1 MKTASSLI
9 SSFLLATLSGS
20 LYAVTEPYHVHE
32 GYFGETSISVT
43 GSCHFA
49 PLRYNSTWFGE
60 VFDINE
66 VSQGWGIITAS
77 GDPVVWE
84 EDYAP
89 VLYKE
94 NNDTGVGQDTS
105 YTNMVGVELY
115 DMISTY
121 AGCSIQVLE
130 PDQAARSTMKW
141 DKFRGKDNI
150 KINARF
156 GGFEKSICRDTASG
170 KRCQAGSF
178 TGSVKFN
185 GRYSV
190 PD

>member
-1 MKTASSLI
+1 MPYAPTETWDLD
-9 SSFLLATLSGS
+9 S
-20 LYAVTEPYHVHE
+20 LYPGGPGGKPFQDDVE
-32 GYFGETSISVT
+32 SVE
-43 GSCHFA
+43 A
-49 PLRYNSTWFGE
+49 ELRDL
-60 VFDINE
+60 VRRADALPARPHPADL
-66 VSQGWGIITAS
+66 AS
-77 GDPVVWE
+77 
-84 EDYAP
+84 
-89 VLYKE
+89 VLLHLDRLSE
-94 NNDTGVGQDTS
+94 RLE
-105 YTNMVGVELY
+105 MV
-115 DMISTY
+115 STY